1 MQSQQTL
8 KKFETFEEIIATPDI
23 YEEYSNDSFV
33 NQKEFEFTN
42 SPILNDQNH
51 KEFEFSNPKPILNE
65 NKTNPNLDE
74 EISFSCRQCYKSF
87 EEPRFLIL
95 HISTEHNND
104 CNAKSTKN
112 QDRNQKSQKNQKKK
126 INQKNQEQQET
137 NQKSP
142 ISEMPTIKTAFVA
155 KSLCNFE
162 KNSALEKVIFCQE
175 ILEKHS
181 YKVDNSKNFPDLNLN
196 LNLPLTFTISKSKSK
211 KPNSNANL
219 NPKTVS
225 SHVHKKNKHKHKKF
239 GSKALLEKHSTHSTT
254 SKRSKPSKTS
264 NKYEKKNF
272 KGIEFQVLDEIE

>member
-1 MQSQQTL
+1 M
-8 KKFETFEEIIATPDI
+8 I
-23 YEEYSNDSFV
+23 
-33 NQKEFEFTN
+33 
-42 SPILNDQNH
+42 DQDH
-51 KEFEFSNPKPILNE
+51 KEFEFSNPPILNE
-65 NKTNPNLDE
+65 NKTNPNIDE

-112 QDRNQKSQKNQKKK
+112 QKNQKNQKKE
-126 INQKNQEQQET
+126 INQKNQEQQEK
-137 NQKSP
+137 NQKNP
-142 ISEMPTIKTAFVA
+142 ISEMPTMKNAFVA

-181 YKVDNSKNFPDLNLN
+181 YKVDNSKNFPDLNLS
-196 LNLPLTFTISKSKSK
+196 LNLPLTYTISKSKSK
-211 KPNSNANL
+211 NPNPNL

-239 GSKALLEKHSTHSTT
+239 GSKALQEKHREALHNTT
-254 SKRSKPSKTS
+254 SKRSKPSKT
-264 NKYEKKNF
+264 NIKYEKKNS
-272 KGIEFQVLDEIE
+272 KGIGFQVLDEIE

>member
-1 MQSQQTL
+1 MIDQ
-8 KKFETFEEIIATPDI
+8 D
-23 YEEYSNDSFV
+23 
-33 NQKEFEFTN
+33 QKEFEFS
-42 SPILNDQNH
+42 SP
-51 KEFEFSNPKPILNE
+51 PVILNE
-65 NKTNPNLDE
+65 KKTNPNLDE

-112 QDRNQKSQKNQKKK
+112 QDRNEKNQKNQKKK
-126 INQKNQEQQET
+126 INQKNHEQLET
-137 NQKSP
+137 NQKIP
-142 ISEMPTIKTAFVA
+142 ISEIMPTMKNAFVA

-196 LNLPLTFTISKSKSK
+196 LNLPLNFTISKSKSK
-211 KPNSNANL
+211 NPNPNL

-239 GSKALLEKHSTHSTT
+239 GSKALLEKHREALHSTT
-254 SKRSKPSKTS
+254 SKRSKPSKT
-264 NKYEKKNF
+264 NIKYQKKNF

>member
-1 MQSQQTL
+1 M
-8 KKFETFEEIIATPDI
+8 
-23 YEEYSNDSFV
+23 

-112 QDRNQKSQKNQKKK
+112 QDGNQKNQKNQKKK
-126 INQKNQEQQET
+126 INQKNQEQQEK
-137 NQKSP
+137 NQKNP

-196 LNLPLTFTISKSKSK
+196 LNSPLTFTISKSKSK
-211 KPNSNANL
+211 KPNSNL

-239 GSKALLEKHSTHSTT
+239 GSKALLEKHREALHSTT
-254 SKRSKPSKTS
+254 SKRSKPSKTN